1 MLYIVRKSRD
11 AGLSELR
18 AWAYYDL
25 NSKCI
30 RTNPP
35 WLLSLESLGAHFCER
50 KRHPTQIIRKM
61 SIDLRAR
68 DGKTPHPVRHH
79 QGDRLEEE
87 RKGRASE
94 FQKTRRPVQSRI
106 REEDIISLFHLLL
119 APVQNVLEVEQNQPV
134 GRARA
139 RIAADGREVKVVSLI
154 EEYPEKRLSFVFVFF
169 LDDPRISNISHLRVK
184 TELGR
189 LVAVV

>member
-1 MLYIVRKSRD
+1 MFYIVRKSRD

-25 NSKCI
+25 NGKCI

-35 WLLSLESLGAHFCER
+35 WILSLESLGAHFCER
-50 KRHPTQIIRKM
+50 QRHPTQIIRKV

-79 QGDRLEEE
+79 QGDRLEKE

-94 FQKTRRPVQSRI
+94 FQKTRHPCI
-106 REEDIISLFHLLL
+106 REEDFVPLFHLLL
-119 APVQNVLEVEQNQPV
+119 EPVQNVLEVEQYQPV

-139 RIAADGREVKVVSLI
+139 RIAADGRDVKVVSLI
-154 EEYPEKRLSFVFVFF
+154 EEYPEKGSVFF
-169 LDDPRISNISHLRVK
+169 CFLSSMTPGYLIYLTYASKPNS
-184 TELGR
+184 
-189 LVAVV
+189 